1 MVGTDQKIFFN
12 PSQLLWGQITKF
24 YLLSP
29 NSDEGRSAIFVF
41 VPSSP
46 WWGQISKFSLLPTN
60 HAGAWSGDLL
70 PPNYRRGRLVN
81 FFAPSQ
87 PWWGQIS
94 KFPLL
99 PPNHGRGRSAN
110 FLCPSETSWGQ
121 INNFLCLFPNMVRAD
136 QQIFFAPFQSWWGQ
150 ISNFS
155 LLPPN
160 HGRSRSENVFH
171 KNVLAFYNNE
181 NVIYAKANWKL
192 IERFCLSPTY
202 IRLTKIISKELLV
215 LAIISVFLQK
225 NLQW

>member
-1 MVGTDQKIFFN
+1 MGTDHETLFAL
-12 PSQLLWGQITKF
+12 SQL
-24 YLLSP
+24 
-29 NSDEGRSAIFVF
+29 
-41 VPSSP
+41 
-46 WWGQISKFSLLPTN
+46 WWGQISDFCFCSLLTMVGTN
-60 HAGAWSGDLL
+60 QQIFFASYQPRWGLI
-70 PPNYRRGRLVN
+70 RRFAPSQLSWGRLVN